1 MRNEI
6 RQIILFIYACI
17 SIQLTKNFI
26 IKNVKN
32 IKRQSSKKEEGN
44 LTSEKIVN
52 SVQF

>member
-32 IKRQSSKKEEGN
+32 IKRQSSKKRRR
-44 LTSEKIVN
+44 K
-52 SVQF
+52 FDF

>member
-32 IKRQSSKKEEGN
+32 IKRQSSKKKGN